1 MRQPLPAKG
10 LSGFQWESPDVFKVD
25 ENLHS
30 DAAALLREAGHDAM
44 TVFDQGLRGRADR
57 QIADVCRNEQ
67 RVIVTLDLDFSDIR
81 EFPPADYAG
90 IIVLRLL
97 DQSRPS
103 ILRALE
109 QVLPLLTLEPLAG
122 DFWIIEEDRVRIRG
136 GET

>member
-1 MRQPLPAKG
+1 ML
-10 LSGFQWESPDVFKVD
+10 FKID

-30 DAAALLREAGHDAM
+30 EAAELLRAAGHDAM
-44 TVFDQGLRGRADR
+44 TVFDQGLRGHSDR

-81 EFPPADYAG
+81 KFPPPDYAG

-109 QVLPLLTLEPLAG
+109 QVLPLLTVEPLVG
-122 DFWIIEEDRVRIRG
+122 YLWIIEENRMRIRG